1 MPLGDTPVSDDPRDL
16 HRLTYSEFDILIIGG
31 GITGAT
37 IAWDAALRGLDVAL
51 IEMKDFSHATSS
63 ASSKLVHGGL
73 RYLKGFEF
81 GLVRESLQER
91 RIWEIIAPHMVY
103 PLKFLIPTK
112 SKKQSRILSVGLTLY
127 DLLAYDRNWLN
138 DPDQK
143 MPRHR
148 KLSVE
153 QTLALEPKLQRDQIA
168 GGLTYYDCQMYA
180 PERLGLECILG
191 AEENGAHIANY
202 VTVQEYLKE
211 GRSIKGV
218 RALDQVT
225 GEILEIKSKITVNAA
240 GPWADIV
247 LDWAEDAPP
256 SRKLVRSKGIHIIV
270 KKLTDEIALALETTS
285 GGHIFVLPW
294 RDHSIIGTTDTVF
307 DGKPEEVCATEGDI
321 LGVLDDINSA
331 WVGLNLKRDDVL
343 HAYAGLRPLI
353 DTDNE
358 AAATNEAEDS
368 YNASR
373 AAEIIDHE
381 EADNIPGLFSAMGG
395 KWTTARN
402 VAEQAV
408 DLFVDK
414 LGSPVSAYP
423 CRTRQTRLIGGSL
436 QNFKQFLDDCKGDY
450 PNLASDSIEIL
461 ARTYG
466 SRIKQIMKLARD
478 APELGARLTNDRPEI
493 AAQIMYAIRSEHA
506 LTLEDVIFRRTGLG
520 TLGHPGLAAVE
531 NVADLMAE
539 ELDWSSAEKAQQISI
554 VLRRFDIPSDGTVS

>member
-1 MPLGDTPVSDDPRDL
+1 MSIGEAPVNDTKRDL
-16 HRLTYSEFDILIIGG
+16 HRLTYSEYDILIIGG

-51 IEMKDFSHATSS
+51 VEMKDFSHATSS

-103 PLKFLIPTK
+103 PLKFLIPIK
-112 SKKQSRILSVGLTLY
+112 SKKQGRILSLGLTLY
-127 DLLAYDRNWLN
+127 DLLAFDRNWLS
-138 DPDQK
+138 DADQK

-148 KLSVE
+148 KLSVD

-191 AEENGAHIANY
+191 AEENGAHVTNY
-202 VTVQEYLKE
+202 LTVQEYIKE

-218 RALDQVT
+218 RAIDQVT
-225 GEILEIKSKITVNAA
+225 GEALEIKSKITVNAA

-247 LDWAEDAPP
+247 LDWAEEAPP
-256 SRKLVRSKGIHIIV
+256 SRRLVRSKGIHIIV
-270 KKLTDEIALALETTS
+270 EKLTDQIALALESES

-294 RDHSIIGTTDTVF
+294 RGHSIIGTTDTVF
-307 DGKPEEVCATEGDI
+307 DGKPEEVCATEEDI
-321 LGVLDDINSA
+321 LGIIEDINSA
-331 WVGLNLKRDDVL
+331 WPGLNLKREDVL

-353 DTDNE
+353 DTDNQAT
-358 AAATNEAEDS
+358 AANEAEDS

-381 EADNIPGLFSAMGG
+381 EVDNIPGLFSAMGG
-395 KWTTARN
+395 KWTTSRN

-408 DLFVDK
+408 DLILAK
-414 LGSPVSAYP
+414 LESPVSAYP

-436 QNFKQFLDDCKGDY
+436 QNFKRFVDDCKGDY
-450 PNLASDSIEIL
+450 PNLASDSVEIL

-466 SRIKQIMKLARD
+466 SRIKQVMKLVRD
-478 APELGARLTNDRPEI
+478 GPELAARLTNDRPEI
-493 AAQIMYAIRSEHA
+493 AAQIIYAIRSEKA
-506 LTLEDVIFRRTGLG
+506 LTLEDVVFRRTGLG
-520 TLGHPGLAAVE
+520 TLGHPGLAAIE
-531 NVADLMAE
+531 HVADLMAE
-539 ELDWSSAEKAQQISI
+539 ELGWSGAERNEQVAT
-554 VLRRFDIPSDGTVS
+554 VLRQFEIPSDKAAS